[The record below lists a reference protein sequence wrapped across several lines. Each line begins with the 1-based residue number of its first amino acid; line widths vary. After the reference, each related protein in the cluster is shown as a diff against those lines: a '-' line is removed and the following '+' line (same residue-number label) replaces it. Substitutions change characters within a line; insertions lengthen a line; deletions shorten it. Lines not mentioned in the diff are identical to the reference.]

1 MRSMNE
7 ATLIGYVGGNPE
19 TRVLSSGDDVANFS
33 LATNE
38 RYTDSDGEV
47 HETTEWHRVVAFRG
61 VARVVRD
68 YVRKGHPLMV
78 RGKIRTREWKDS
90 NGVLHQARE
99 IVLGGPA
106 ALINLLPSGSAVEA
120 EDGAPEPPVEEAVA

>member
-90 NGVLHQARE
+90 NGVPHQARE